1 MISPQIAIFFFVVAL
16 ALFLYSYVSMG
27 RLKNGSQDWDAQ
39 KPELIK
45 AWITVLSAMF
55 SLSLGLFFFYRY
67 AQGQDY
73 FYWFTLA
80 MAFTAFGLSYTAF
93 LLTVM
98 SK

>member
-1 MISPQIAIFFFVVAL
+1 MSPQITIFFFVVAL
-16 ALFLYSYVSMG
+16 ALFIYSYVAMG
-27 RLKNGSQDWDAQ
+27 RLKSGSQDWDAQ

-45 AWITVLSAMF
+45 AWITVIAAMF
-55 SLSLGLFFFYRY
+55 ALSLGLFFFYRY
-67 AQGQDY
+67 VQGQDY

-80 MAFTAFGLSYTAF
+80 MAFTAFGLSYTAL